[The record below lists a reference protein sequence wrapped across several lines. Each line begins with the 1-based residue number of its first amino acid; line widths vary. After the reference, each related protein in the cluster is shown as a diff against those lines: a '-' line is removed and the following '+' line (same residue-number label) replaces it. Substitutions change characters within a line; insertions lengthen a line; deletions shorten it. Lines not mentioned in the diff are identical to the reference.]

1 RAPARARSTRPGL
14 PRKFSPARVSSPV
27 VAHDL
32 DVVAVGVEDESAV
45 VAGVI
50 VPLTRRTVVAVAR
63 RDERSVKLV
72 HDRVV
77 GGREG
82 EVHVLGQ
89 GPVVVDDAEGPILA
103 PEMPPFWPLA
113 REDEAAEGTDGLVE
127 ALRGLEVGDPDPE
140 MVDAVVAFARAPV
153 VDCLGSG
160 AVRVEHEAAVVV
172 RRVLRTRSGRPV

>member
-1 RAPARARSTRPGL
+1 MSRGNSADLSISAARGATRSRASVRTSSRISRC
-14 PRKFSPARVSSPV
+14 SSVSGSAGTGGSLVPV

-32 DVVAVGVEDESAV
+32 DIVAVRVEHERAV

-50 VPLTRRTVVAVAR
+50 VPLARRTVVAVAR
-63 RDERSVKLV
+63 RDERSVELV

-89 GPVVVDDAEGPILA
+89 RPVVVDDAERPVLA

-140 MVDAVVAFARAPV
+140 MVDAVVAFARA
-153 VDCLGSG
+153 
-160 AVRVEHEAAVVV
+160 
-172 RRVLRTRSGRPV
+172 